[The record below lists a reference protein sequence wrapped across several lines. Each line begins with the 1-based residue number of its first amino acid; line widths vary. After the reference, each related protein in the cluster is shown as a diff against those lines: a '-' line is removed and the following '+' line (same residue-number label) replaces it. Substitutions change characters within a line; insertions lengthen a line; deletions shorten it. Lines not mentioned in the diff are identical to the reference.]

1 MKDKSGVGLSPIPS
15 RSLDDCSGRTKA
27 IVRKKA
33 RDNTIMAFDL
43 NRKESLDN
51 MDIIGSGF

>member
-1 MKDKSGVGLSPIPS
+1 MKDKSGVALSPISS

-33 RDNTIMAFDL
+33 SENNIMIFAL
-43 NRKESLDN
+43 NRKESLEN
-51 MDIIGSGF
+51 MDIIGSGI